1 MLLVLFAGCA
11 AQPDGSKAMDAIAS
25 DFVRLSLEIEA
36 RDPNHLA
43 DYFGP
48 TQWEE
53 QAQSR
58 PRPLADLSN
67 AAAVLVKR
75 TVAVDPSTLD
85 ADTRRR
91 RAFLLAQLQGTV
103 TRLHMLRGERLSFV
117 GEFEGMFGI
126 QPNLKPLSA
135 FDPILREVEAMVPGQ
150 GALADRVD
158 AFENRFIIPSDKV
171 DPVMRAAIAEC
182 RRRTEAHIALPKGE
196 NFKLLYVTGP
206 DWSGSNLYLGD
217 RTSQLEMNVEL
228 PVRMNRAID
237 LACHEL
243 YPGHHVFNLL
253 LDDRLAQRRKW
264 VEFTIYPRFSPQSV
278 IAEGAAG
285 YGAEL
290 AFPGDERLVFE
301 KSALYPL
308 AGLPTADAGRYRT
321 LLDALDQLEPAGAT
335 IARDYLEGRIN
346 RDKAIA
352 LTRKYR
358 LLSVERARRMI
369 GFVDDYRTYAII
381 YGMADD
387 IVRDHVERA
396 GPGQGARW
404 AALEHVISEPT
415 LPSDLVGK

>member
-1 MLLVLFAGCA
+1 MLLLLCAGCLA
-11 AQPDGSKAMDAIAS
+11 EPNGGKAMDAAAS
-25 DFVRLSLEIEA
+25 DFVHLSLEIEA

-48 TQWEE
+48 PQWEE
-53 QAQSR
+53 RAQIS
-58 PRPLADLSN
+58 PRSVSALGV
-67 AAAVLVKR
+67 AAAALVKR
-75 TVAVDPSTLD
+75 VDAVDPSSLD
-85 ADTRRR
+85 ADARHRRSY
-91 RAFLLAQLQGTV
+91 LLAQLRGTV
-103 TRLHMLRGERLSFV
+103 TRLHMLRGEKLSIA
-117 GEFEGMFGI
+117 GEIEGMFGI
-126 QPNLKPLSA
+126 QPTLPPLST
-135 FDPILREVEAMVPGQ
+135 FDPILRQIDAMVPGR
-150 GALADRVD
+150 GELADRVD
-158 AFENRFIIPSDKV
+158 AFENRFIIPPDKV

-182 RRRTEAHIALPKGE
+182 RRRTAAHIVLPKGE
-196 NFKLLYVTGP
+196 KFKLLYVTGP
-206 DWSGSNLYLGD
+206 DWSGSNLYLGA

-308 AGLPTADAGRYRT
+308 AGLPTAEAGRYRT
-321 LLDALDQLEPAGAT
+321 LLDALHHLEPAGAT
-335 IARDYLEGRIN
+335 IARDYLEGRIS
-346 RDKAIA
+346 RDQAIA
-352 LTRKYR
+352 LTRKYQ
-358 LLSVERARRMI
+358 LLSVERAKRMI

-387 IVRDHVERA
+387 LVRDHVERA
-396 GPGQGARW
+396 GPGQAARW